1 MPENENN
8 KLRGYLLVLLA
19 FAGLT
24 VLMTWPVAA
33 RLSTHLAGGRDDL
46 WVHQWTFWWIRQALR
61 EGLNPF
67 STPYLYFPE
76 GVSLTSHNIAWFNI
90 ALWLP
95 LQAVV
100 GRITAYNLQFL
111 TVIMLNGF
119 CMFLFAFAV
128 TKSRVAAFVA
138 GLIFGFWPYTLS
150 HYDHA
155 NMMVV
160 FWVPLALLFLHQ
172 LLLKSAAAQNGLHWW
187 LILGAALSIAMI
199 GISRWQLLIM
209 SSPIII
215 AYTIYLITVTDNAF
229 SKRSILS
236 LLIAFT
242 IALLLMAPLAAPL
255 LIDQFTRDF
264 PADVFLD
271 EPQWGRTDLLAYFI
285 PSINNGLW
293 RTRVAALYEN
303 FVVNQFYTPYLG
315 YLSLLIALV
324 GLVKRWQKTW
334 LWLLLALLY
343 FLLALGPVLAI
354 NGREYAQIPMPYRLV
369 EDWSLLRLLRRPD
382 RLNIFLSLPLAILAA
397 WGMEALMT
405 AIHSPRRQKFVGGAI
420 IVLILLAYSPIPFAT
435 TKPELPAWF
444 ETVRADKV
452 EYAILDLPIN
462 DRSYDKWYMQ
472 YQTNHEKSLITGH
485 VSRLPRE
492 ALQFLDSMPLLRD
505 LQQRDQ
511 LPDPTLTAVGEQ
523 LQLLHQANV
532 RYLLI
537 HKAFANEGLQAVWRD
552 WLTITPA
559 YEDEDLIVYRTK
571 PKFGQDFTFIANFLP
586 ELGVIATQFTPGDA
600 VQSGTIA
607 VDARLGTAA
616 VPKDA
621 YDICLLLLTPSG
633 ETKQINCL
641 RPDPLLPTTNWPAD
655 DVRRGSYVFP
665 IADNVNPGS
674 YELALTLAKT
684 GTSEPIGELVPI
696 GSVVIHPFSSFG
708 SIEANWQNEVSLL
721 GNSLLQKEDMLE
733 LILFWQAHEIINSSF
748 KVFVHLIDLETGEI
762 VAQSDAIPRDWT
774 YPTNDW
780 VPGEIVRDVIE
791 LPLSSSAP
799 ARYELRVGL
808 YDALTGQ
815 RVLVDSGRS
824 STPQEYLTVAV
835 PES

>member
-1 MPENENN
+1 MPETENN
-8 KLRGYLLVLLA
+8 KLRGYFLVLFA

-33 RLSTHLAGGRDDL
+33 RLSTYLAGGRDDL
-46 WVHQWTFWWIRQALR
+46 WVHQWTFWWIRQALKD
-61 EGLNPF
+61 GLNPF

-100 GRITAYNLQFL
+100 GRIAAYNLQFL

-128 TKSRVAAFVA
+128 TKSRMAAFVA

-160 FWVPLALLFLHQ
+160 FWVPLALFFLHH

-187 LILGAALSIAMI
+187 LILGAAFSIAMI

-215 AYTIYLITVTDNAF
+215 AYTIYLIAITDNAF
-229 SKRSILS
+229 TRRSILS

-242 IALLLMAPLAAPL
+242 LALLLMAPLAAPL

-264 PADVFLD
+264 PTDVFLD

-293 RTRVAALYEN
+293 RERVSTLYEN

-315 YLSLLIALV
+315 YLSLSIAIV
-324 GLVKRWQKTW
+324 GLVKRWRKTW

-343 FLLALGPVLAI
+343 FFLALGPVLAI
-354 NGREYAQIPMPYRLV
+354 NGREFSQIPMPYRLV
-369 EDWSLLRLLRRPD
+369 EDWFLLRLLRRPD
-382 RLNIFLSLPLAILAA
+382 RLNIFLSLPLAMLAA
-397 WGMEALMT
+397 WGMEVVMT
-405 AIHSPRRQKFVGGAI
+405 AIQSPRRRKFVSGSI
-420 IVLILLAYSPIPFAT
+420 VVLILLAYSPIPFAT

-444 ETVRADKV
+444 ETARAD
-452 EYAILDLPIN
+452 EEGYAILDLPIN

-472 YQTNHEKSLITGH
+472 YQTNHEKPLVTGH

-492 ALQFLDSMPLLRD
+492 AFQFLDSMPLLRD

-511 LPDPTLTAVGEQ
+511 LPDPELTAVGEQ
-523 LQLLHQANV
+523 LRLLHEENV

-552 WLTITPA
+552 WLTIAPA

-571 PKFGQDFTFIANFLP
+571 PKFGQDFMFTANLLP
-586 ELGVIATQFTPGDA
+586 ELGLIATQFAPVDA
-600 VQSGTIA
+600 VQSGTIT
-607 VDARLGTAA
+607 VDARLGTDA

-621 YDICLLLLTPSG
+621 YDICILLLAPSG
-633 ETKQINCL
+633 ETEQISCL
-641 RPDPLLPTTNWPAD
+641 PPDPLLPTANWPAD

-665 IADNVNPGS
+665 IAESVNPGS
-674 YELALTLAKT
+674 YELALTLAKS
-684 GTSEPIGELVPI
+684 GTLEPLENWSRSAVPSYIRFPFLV
-696 GSVVIHPFSSFG
+696 
-708 SIEANWQNEVSLL
+708 
-721 GNSLLQKEDMLE
+721 
-733 LILFWQAHEIINSSF
+733 
-748 KVFVHLIDLETGEI
+748 
-762 VAQSDAIPRDWT
+762 R
-774 YPTNDW
+774 
-780 VPGEIVRDVIE
+780 
-791 LPLSSSAP
+791 
-799 ARYELRVGL
+799 LR
-808 YDALTGQ
+808 LTGKT
-815 RVLVDSGRS
+815 RFPYWVTICFVSKTCWSLFCSGR
-824 STPQEYLTVAV
+824 LTSPSV
-835 PES
+835 PHSRFLYTLLI